1 MPELELSLEPH
12 AVASLSVF
20 YGVDSIPDELLASWS
35 YLSQCHHLDTHSPTP
50 TPPPTREREK
60 TFKER
65 SLGKR
70 GGAKH
75 KTKRWGRKEGNK
87 KRRNEVCSRGKGGE
101 EEEEEGKS
109 KHKLSRDT
117 VFRS

>member
-20 YGVDSIPDELLASWS
+20 YGVDSIPDELLAPG

-50 TPPPTREREK
+50 TPSPTREREK
-60 TFKER
+60 NFQGEKP
-65 SLGKR
+65 GK
-70 GGAKH
+70 GGVKH

-87 KRRNEVCSRGKGGE
+87 KRRNEVCSRRKGGE

-109 KHKLSRDT
+109 KHKLSRDI

>member
-1 MPELELSLEPH
+1 MPELEVSLEPH

-20 YGVDSIPDELLASWS
+20 YGVNSIPDEPLSPS

-50 TPPPTREREK
+50 TPSPTREIEK
-60 TFKER
+60 RLSRRKAWERKGKAQKEEMR
-65 SLGKR
+65 KKGGKQE
-70 GGAKH
+70 
-75 KTKRWGRKEGNK
+75 KE
-87 KRRNEVCSRGKGGE
+87 ECCMQQGKGGK

-109 KHKLSRDT
+109 EHKHSKDI

>member
-20 YGVDSIPDELLASWS
+20 HGVDSIPDELLAPG

-65 SLGKR
+65 SLGK
-70 GGAKH
+70 GGQS
-75 KTKRWGRKEGNK
+75 TKRR
-87 KRRNEVCSRGKGGE
+87 GGE
-101 EEEEEGKS
+101 ERRETRKGGMKYTAGEGRERRGRGREEQA
-109 KHKLSRDT
+109 
-117 VFRS
+117 

>member
-20 YGVDSIPDELLASWS
+20 YGVDSIPDELLAPG

-60 TFKER
+60 NFQGEKP
-65 SLGKR
+65 
-70 GGAKH
+70 
-75 KTKRWGRKEGNK
+75 
-87 KRRNEVCSRGKGGE
+87 GKGGGKAQNE
-101 EEEEEGKS
+101 EVGKKGGKQEKEE
-109 KHKLSRDT
+109 
-117 VFRS
+117 

>member
-20 YGVDSIPDELLASWS
+20 YGVDSIPDELLAPC

-50 TPPPTREREK
+50 TPHPQEKEKK

-65 SLGKR
+65 SLGK
-70 GGAKH
+70 GGGKAQ
-75 KTKRWGRKEGNK
+75 
-87 KRRNEVCSRGKGGE
+87 NEEVGKKGGKQEKE
-101 EEEEEGKS
+101 E
-109 KHKLSRDT
+109 
-117 VFRS
+117 